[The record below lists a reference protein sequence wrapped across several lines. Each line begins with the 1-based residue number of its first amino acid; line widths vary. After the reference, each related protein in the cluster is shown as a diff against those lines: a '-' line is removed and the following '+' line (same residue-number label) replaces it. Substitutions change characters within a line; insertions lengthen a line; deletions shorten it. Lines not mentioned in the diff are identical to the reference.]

1 MDNDIA
7 NEFPPESDSDSDGD
21 HTHHNEDEDVVLM
34 SDLLNGI
41 YFKQNLIL
49 LQLFLEPVDGIVFI
63 GIQDEHS
70 RASLIWL
77 INILIAH
84 SNAAMNY

>member
-41 YFKQNLIL
+41 YLKQNLIL
-49 LQLFLEPVDGIVFI
+49 LQLFL
-63 GIQDEHS
+63 
-70 RASLIWL
+70 
-77 INILIAH
+77 
-84 SNAAMNY
+84 